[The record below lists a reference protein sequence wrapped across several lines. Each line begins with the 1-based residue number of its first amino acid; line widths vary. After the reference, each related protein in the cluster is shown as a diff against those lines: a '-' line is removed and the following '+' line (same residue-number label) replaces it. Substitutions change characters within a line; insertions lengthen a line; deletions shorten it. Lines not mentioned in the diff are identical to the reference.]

1 MTMPEK
7 RKPSMSEPAFKRPRL
22 NDSGDRESFQ
32 SVDNQERP
40 KNDPTFGQKSAFP
53 GLDDG
58 GDELFYGSADDGIE
72 YLRMVR
78 SEARSLP
85 SLFTAPTARKRNEDA
100 EPTNSVFDETTDTH
114 KFPAGFYED
123 EAYIA
128 PPTADKPPIALLDD
142 GYPDAQLSY
151 YNLLRHRFLYLR
163 STLRCIPP
171 ASAIAA
177 LDDAHPIS
185 LPDRSTAA
193 RKEWRRLLLT
203 EEPTMVQ
210 LACLDSA
217 SVLRVLT
224 ILARGLGESVR
235 GGDVALVRR
244 VGAWAWG
251 LLGKC
256 REVGEL
262 ATDQV
267 GEIRDFGKRAA
278 KILLRI
284 REAELRRSNEDSD
297 EYDSDTGGD
306 SEEAQA
312 DAIMQDESDSSQH
325 AVTDMAESDMDMADA
340 DLSSALEAAKSRLQA
355 QLDEDAA
362 AEQEDRAAEQPSGD
376 SAQQARILLDMILTV
391 VGEFFGQRDLL
402 ELREVW
408 VLENAHHETVELES

>member
-1 MTMPEK
+1 MSEK
-7 RKPSMSEPAFKRPRL
+7 RKPSMSEPASKRPRL

-32 SVDNQERP
+32 SIDNQERP

-78 SEARSLP
+78 SEAKSLP
-85 SLFTAPTARKRNEDA
+85 SLFTAPTARKRDEDV
-100 EPTNSVFDETTDTH
+100 EFTNSVSDGMTDKH

-128 PPTADKPPIALLDD
+128 PPTADKQPIALLED

-151 YNLLRHRFLYLR
+151 YNLLRHRFIYLR

-235 GGDVALVRR
+235 GGDAALVRR

-251 LLGKC
+251 LLAKC

-267 GEIRDFGKRAA
+267 GEIRDLGKRAA

-284 REAELRRSNEDSD
+284 REAELKRSNEDSD

-325 AVTDMAESDMDMADA
+325 AVTDMAESDADMVDA

-362 AEQEDRAAEQPSGD
+362 AEQEDRVAEQPSGD